1 MTNTPAAP
9 PASTRHDLALADM
22 EHLMDRV
29 RVCIRG
35 VRLALAADDIKLTCE
50 LCDQIRSLFE
60 YAGAN
65 AEQISDSETQL

>member
-1 MTNTPAAP
+1 
-9 PASTRHDLALADM
+9 M